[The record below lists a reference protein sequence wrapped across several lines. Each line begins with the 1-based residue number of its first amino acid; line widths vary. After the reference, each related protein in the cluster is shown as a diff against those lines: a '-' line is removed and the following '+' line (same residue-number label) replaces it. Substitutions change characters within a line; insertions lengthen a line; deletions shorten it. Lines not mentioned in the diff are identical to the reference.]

1 MEAEILS
8 IGTELLLG
16 QIADTNAQWLAEQ
29 LTKLGVDLYY
39 ISQVGD
45 NRGRLLSTLQ
55 RAWERSDFIICTG
68 GLGPT
73 EDDLTREAISD
84 LLGEEMVVQEQA
96 AGALREYFARRNIK
110 MPEKNIK
117 QAALIA
123 SAEFMENPIGTAPGW
138 WVHKDGKVLVAMPG
152 VPHEMKNMWE
162 NQVVPRLKS
171 MLPEGVILTRTLK
184 ILGKGESAVEE
195 VVKHLINSTNPTMAT
210 YAKQDGVHLRI
221 TAKAAR
227 EELARD
233 MIFEMEIKARDLLG
247 TFIYGDDNET
257 IEEVVGQMLVDRNLT
272 IGVMEAGTGGA
283 ATALL
288 SEAPSSP
295 VFFRGGL
302 VSTQRSM
309 LAGWGVDIS
318 MLETYGIMS
327 REVAEVMATA
337 ARRQLGSEAGL
348 ALCVSGGPGT
358 FEDKPAGQVIL
369 AVDLDGHLESAEL
382 NYRTKPLEVRRLAAV
397 YSLNLLRRALLK

>member
-1 MEAEILS
+1 
-8 IGTELLLG
+8 
-16 QIADTNAQWLAEQ
+16 
-29 LTKLGVDLYY
+29 
-39 ISQVGD
+39 
-45 NRGRLLSTLQ
+45 
-55 RAWERSDFIICTG
+55 
-68 GLGPT
+68 
-73 EDDLTREAISD
+73 
-84 LLGEEMVVQEQA
+84 
-96 AGALREYFARRNIK
+96 
-110 MPEKNIK
+110 
-117 QAALIA
+117 
-123 SAEFMENPIGTAPGW
+123 
-138 WVHKDGKVLVAMPG
+138 
-152 VPHEMKNMWE
+152 
-162 NQVVPRLKS
+162 
-171 MLPEGVILTRTLK
+171 
-184 ILGKGESAVEE
+184 
-195 VVKHLINSTNPTMAT
+195 
-210 YAKQDGVHLRI
+210 
-221 TAKAAR
+221 
-227 EELARD
+227 
-233 MIFEMEIKARDLLG
+233 
-247 TFIYGDDNET
+247 
-257 IEEVVGQMLVDRNLT
+257 MLVDRNLT